1 MEAVAVDHDSDS
13 RLKRILG
20 RTRVIAMIGVSA
32 NPVRPS
38 HYVARYLGLKG
49 FTVIPVNPGHAG
61 EQILG
66 RTVYARIADIP
77 EPARVDMIEIF
88 RRPEAVPGILTEAF
102 AHLPGLR
109 TVWMQIGVTHPE
121 AAARAEARGL
131 EVVQDRCAK
140 IEYQRHFGELRI
152 GGIATGIVS
161 SRL

>member
-1 MEAVAVDHDSDS
+1 MRPVQDDSDD

-20 RTRVIAMIGVSA
+20 QTRVIAMIGVS
-32 NPVRPS
+32 PDPLRPS

-49 FTVIPVNPGHAG
+49 FTVIPINPGHAG
-61 EQILG
+61 KKILG
-66 RTVYARIADIP
+66 RTVFARIADIP
-77 EPARVDMIEIF
+77 DPARVDMIEIF
-88 RRPEAVPGILTEAF
+88 RRPEAVPGIVDEALE
-102 AHLPGLR
+102 HLPGLR

-131 EVVQDRCAK
+131 AVVQNRCVK

-152 GGIATGIVS
+152 GGIATGIIS